1 VDATTGKTE
10 DAINTS
16 FVAAP
21 GEVIILA
28 GLFKQIDT
36 TAATGLPGTTRNPL
50 PTAFLIGGED
60 QITNK
65 TEEMIILIATTVI
78 EPDIGNKSPHS
89 ALDKNDVVKKNKW
102 LWQHHKANG
111 FR

>member
-1 VDATTGKTE
+1 MDATTGKNE
-10 DAINTS
+10 DTVNTS

-21 GEVIILA
+21 EEVIIQA
-28 GLFKQIDT
+28 VLFKQIDT
-36 TAATGLPGTTRNPL
+36 TAANVLPATTRNPL
-50 PTAFLIGGED
+50 PMAFLIGGED

-65 TEEMIILIATTVI
+65 TEEMNILEASTVI
-78 EPDIGNKSPHS
+78 EPDISHKPLHS
-89 ALDKNDVVKKNKW
+89 ALDKNDVVKQNKW